1 MYMYG
6 SSIIMLCGLNAN
18 KPKIVCSRKKAKK
31 LKIKEQFL
39 EQTRW

>member
-6 SSIIMLCGLNAN
+6 YSIIMLCGLNAN

-31 LKIKEQFL
+31 TEN
-39 EQTRW
+39 